1 MYNIIEWI
9 LLLTISSLLLFI
21 PAYTLLLNDKSTILK
36 ACSSIRSINLKH
48 NKAATTQ
55 HNTITNNYYSQLQ
68 YPVNHPIHQKLILN
82 NDICLS
88 PVNDHS
94 LVSGLVN
101 TGNSCFLNSV
111 LQSLSSLPKLQHY
124 LHQIDQLSSPP
135 SPITRSLLTTLRL
148 LSKPAS
154 NTSFRPFDVVSI
166 MPNCLLN
173 KEQQDA
179 HELFQFISTALDN
192 ESQLMHRQPGLL
204 SLLSSTNTKLMESP
218 FTGLLANRLSCVQC
232 GYTEKTTLDE
242 CLQQLT
248 SMEYLN
254 DVICLKCTMFEN
266 IRSLDA
272 KLEQHPSNPDL
283 LTKKQ
288 ELELKLEQGFIEPTE
303 KTVFSRGLSS
313 KQAMF
318 AKPPKILCLHMA
330 RSALDMT
337 TGDIYKNTCRVE
349 FPDMLDLSPYCTN
362 GILNTTNP
370 HLPISS
376 VNHTTVPVRYRLMSV
391 IVHFGS
397 HDSGHYISFK
407 RRLVAEKCH
416 CLSCRDD
423 QTLLKHHSSDWFRI
437 SDERVEACTLED
449 VLLANPY
456 MLLYELVEDDVCNLN
471 QEIEEEEEELW
482 PSQPVAPPSSPLLAP
497 LQTSCAP
504 HKSLTSSKRR
514 SALWTKTPVIIC

>member
-1 MYNIIEWI
+1 MTDNM
-9 LLLTISSLLLFI
+9 L
-21 PAYTLLLNDKSTILK
+21 
-36 ACSSIRSINLKH
+36 INLKY
-48 NKAATTQ
+48 NRAATTQ
-55 HNTITNNYYSQLQ
+55 HNTVTNNHYSHLQ
-68 YPVNHPIHQKLILN
+68 YPIHHPIYQKSILN

-154 NTSFRPFDVVSI
+154 NTSFRPFDIVSI
-166 MPNCLLN
+166 MPSCLLN

-232 GYTEKTTLDE
+232 GYTEAIRHCPFNNIQLALPNHEKTTLDE

-254 DVICLKCTMFEN
+254 DVICLKCTMIEN

-272 KLEQHPSNPDL
+272 KLEQHPSNLDL

-288 ELELKLEQGFIEPTE
+288 DLELKLEQGFIEPIE
-303 KTVFSRGLSS
+303 KTVLSRGLSS
-313 KQAMF
+313 KQTMF

-376 VNHTTVPVRYRLMSV
+376 ANHTTVPVRYRLMSV

-416 CLSCRDD
+416 CPNCRDD

-437 SDERVEACTLED
+437 SDEHVEVCTLED

-471 QEIEEEEEELW
+471 QEVEEEEELW
-482 PSQPVAPPSSPLLAP
+482 PSQPVAPPSSPLLVP

-504 HKSLTSSKRR
+504 YKSLTNSKRR
-514 SALWTKTPVIIC
+514 SSLWTKTPVIIC